1 MRQQQRGRHQ
11 QHARTHDFR
20 IELFCELLDAD
31 E

>member
-1 MRQQQRGRHQ
+1 MRQQQRERHQ
-11 QHARTHDFR
+11 QHARIHDFR

>member
-1 MRQQQRGRHQ
+1 MRQQQWGCHQ
-11 QHARTHDFR
+11 QYARTHDFR